1 MPIFHYQAFDVT
13 GALHKGTQDAA
24 NESEVRQLLRSKDL
38 FPKEIRTSR
47 FTRKSNKAKT
57 SEGFKLP
64 EFAKRRNYAKSLMLF
79 TRQLEVL
86 LDATIPY
93 DKAFQLII
101 PQTEDHSFQSI
112 LSDIRGRLLE
122 GESLANSMEKHP
134 EAFPAMY
141 ISMVRSGENGG
152 NLGMIMKRL
161 ADYYERQDRLR
172 SQIRSAMIYPAF
184 MTVFGFAVVVF
195 MVTNIVPKI
204 TRIFQSRDAA
214 LPLPTRLL
222 IGLSELLSGNLL
234 LLAVVVLL
242 MILSGTVFLRSPS
255 GRRFRDW
262 TELKLPMFNRI
273 WIKILVARYCQTLGT
288 LLKSGVDLKTSLEI
302 AKHVVV
308 NRRFIS
314 ALDKMIIDVNNKGVP
329 LSAAMGKL
337 EYFPEYVRHV
347 VAIGEE
353 AARVDELLEKVADR
367 MQEEIQSLVEALT
380 ALLQPA
386 LILLMGGIVGF
397 IALAVLLPMLSM
409 NQLLQLSLIHISEPT
424 RPY

>member
-1 MPIFHYQAFDVT
+1 MPIFHYQAFDAT

-24 NESEVRQLLRSKDL
+24 NESEVRQLLRSKEL

-57 SEGFKLP
+57 SEGFKLT

-112 LSDIRGRLLE
+112 LSEIRGRLLE

-204 TRIFQSRDAA
+204 TRIFESRDAA

-234 LLAVVVLL
+234 VLAVVVLL
-242 MILSGTVFLRSPS
+242 MILSGTIFLRSPS

-409 NQLLQLSLIHISEPT
+409 NQLLQ
-424 RPY
+424 

>member
-1 MPIFHYQAFDVT
+1 MPIFHYQAFDAT

-24 NESEVRQLLRSKDL
+24 NESEVRQLLRSKEL

-64 EFAKRRNYAKSLMLF
+64 EFAKRRNYTKSLMLF

-112 LSDIRGRLLE
+112 LSEIRGRLLE

-204 TRIFQSRDAA
+204 TRIFESRDAA

-234 LLAVVVLL
+234 VLAVVVLL
-242 MILSGTVFLRSPS
+242 MILSGTIFLRSPS

-409 NQLLQLSLIHISEPT
+409 NQLLQ
-424 RPY
+424 

>member
-1 MPIFHYQAFDVT
+1 MPIFHYQAFDAT

-47 FTRKSNKAKT
+47 FTRKSNRAKT

-112 LSDIRGRLLE
+112 ISEIRGRLLE

-161 ADYYERQDRLR
+161 ADYYELQDRLR

-204 TRIFQSRDAA
+204 TRIFESRDAA

-222 IGLSELLSGNLL
+222 IRLSELLSGNLL
-234 LLAVVVLL
+234 VLAVVVLL
-242 MILSGTVFLRSPS
+242 MILSGTIFLRSPS

-409 NQLLQLSLIHISEPT
+409 NQLLQ
-424 RPY
+424 

>member
-1 MPIFHYQAFDVT
+1 MPIFHYQAFDAT

-112 LSDIRGRLLE
+112 LSEIRGRLLE

-204 TRIFQSRDAA
+204 TRIFESRDAA

-234 LLAVVVLL
+234 VLAVVVLL
-242 MILSGTVFLRSPS
+242 MILSGTIFLRSPS

-329 LSAAMGKL
+329 LSSAMGKL

-409 NQLLQLSLIHISEPT
+409 NQLLQ
-424 RPY
+424 

>member
-1 MPIFHYQAFDVT
+1 MPIFHYQAFDAT

-112 LSDIRGRLLE
+112 LSEIRGRLLE

-204 TRIFQSRDAA
+204 TRIFESRDAA

-234 LLAVVVLL
+234 VLAVVVLL
-242 MILSGTVFLRSPS
+242 MILSGTIFLRSPS
-255 GRRFRDW
+255 GKLFRDW

-409 NQLLQLSLIHISEPT
+409 NQLLQ
-424 RPY
+424 

>member
-1 MPIFHYQAFDVT
+1 MPIFHYQAFDAT

-47 FTRKSNKAKT
+47 FTRKSNKSKT

-141 ISMVRSGENGG
+141 ISMVRSGENAG

-204 TRIFQSRDAA
+204 TRIFESRDAA

-234 LLAVVVLL
+234 LLAVVVML
-242 MILSGTVFLRSPS
+242 MILSGMIFMRSPS

-262 TELKLPMFNRI
+262 IELKLPMFNRI

-302 AKHVVV
+302 SKHVVV

-314 ALDKMIIDVNNKGVP
+314 ALEKMIIDVNNKGVP

-409 NQLLQLSLIHISEPT
+409 NQLL
-424 RPY
+424 R

>member
-1 MPIFHYQAFDVT
+1 MPIFHYQAFDAT

-112 LSDIRGRLLE
+112 LSEIRGRLLE

-204 TRIFQSRDAA
+204 TRIFESRDAA

-234 LLAVVVLL
+234 VLAVVVLL
-242 MILSGTVFLRSPS
+242 MILSGMIFLRSPS

-409 NQLLQLSLIHISEPT
+409 NQLLQ
-424 RPY
+424 

>member
-1 MPIFHYQAFDVT
+1 MPIFHYQAFDAT

-112 LSDIRGRLLE
+112 LSEIRGRLLE

-204 TRIFQSRDAA
+204 TRIFESRDAA

-234 LLAVVVLL
+234 VLAVVVLL
-242 MILSGTVFLRSPS
+242 MILSGTIFLRSPS
-255 GRRFRDW
+255 GRLFRDW

-409 NQLLQLSLIHISEPT
+409 NQLLQ
-424 RPY
+424 

>member
-1 MPIFHYQAFDVT
+1 MPIFHYQAFDAT

-64 EFAKRRNYAKSLMLF
+64 EFAKRHNYAKSLMLF

-112 LSDIRGRLLE
+112 LSEIRGRLLE

-195 MVTNIVPKI
+195 MMTNIVPKI
-204 TRIFQSRDAA
+204 TRIFESRDAA

-234 LLAVVVLL
+234 VLAVVVLL
-242 MILSGTVFLRSPS
+242 MILSGTIFLRSPS

-409 NQLLQLSLIHISEPT
+409 NQLLQ
-424 RPY
+424 

>member
-1 MPIFHYQAFDVT
+1 MPIFHYQAFDAT

-112 LSDIRGRLLE
+112 LSEIRGRLLE

-204 TRIFQSRDAA
+204 TRIFESRDAA

-234 LLAVVVLL
+234 VLAVVVLL
-242 MILSGTVFLRSPS
+242 MILSGTIFLRSPS

-308 NRRFIS
+308 KPPIHQCFGQDDHRCQQQ
-314 ALDKMIIDVNNKGVP
+314 GC
-329 LSAAMGKL
+329 
-337 EYFPEYVRHV
+337 
-347 VAIGEE
+347 
-353 AARVDELLEKVADR
+353 
-367 MQEEIQSLVEALT
+367 
-380 ALLQPA
+380 PA
-386 LILLMGGIVGF
+386 LCGDGEAGILPGIRPSCRCHRRGSRTGG
-397 IALAVLLPMLSM
+397 
-409 NQLLQLSLIHISEPT
+409 
-424 RPY
+424 

>member
-1 MPIFHYQAFDVT
+1 MPIFHYQAFDAT
-13 GALHKGTQDAA
+13 GALHKGTQDAS

-112 LSDIRGRLLE
+112 LSEIRGRLLE

-204 TRIFQSRDAA
+204 TRIFESRDAA

-234 LLAVVVLL
+234 VLALVVLL
-242 MILSGTVFLRSPS
+242 MILSGTIFLRSPS

-409 NQLLQLSLIHISEPT
+409 NQLLQ
-424 RPY
+424 

>member
-1 MPIFHYQAFDVT
+1 MPIFHYQAFDAT

-24 NESEVRQLLRSKDL
+24 NESEIRQLLRSKDL

-47 FTRKSNKAKT
+47 FTRKSNKAKS

-204 TRIFQSRDAA
+204 TRIFESRDAA

-234 LLAVVVLL
+234 VLAVVVLL
-242 MILSGTVFLRSPS
+242 MILSGTIFLRSPS

-409 NQLLQLSLIHISEPT
+409 NQLLQ
-424 RPY
+424 

>member
-1 MPIFHYQAFDVT
+1 MPIFHYQAFDAT

-112 LSDIRGRLLE
+112 LSEIRGRLLE

-204 TRIFQSRDAA
+204 TRIFESRDAA

-234 LLAVVVLL
+234 VLAVVVLL
-242 MILSGTVFLRSPS
+242 MILSGTIFLRSPS

-337 EYFPEYVRHV
+337 EYFPVYVRHV

-409 NQLLQLSLIHISEPT
+409 NQLLQ
-424 RPY
+424 

>member
-1 MPIFHYQAFDVT
+1 MPIFHYQAFDAT

-141 ISMVRSGENGG
+141 ISMVRSGENAG

-204 TRIFQSRDAA
+204 TRIFESRDAA

-242 MILSGTVFLRSPS
+242 MILSGMIFLRSPS

-262 TELKLPMFNRI
+262 IELKLPMFNRI

-302 AKHVVV
+302 SKHVVV

-314 ALDKMIIDVNNKGVP
+314 ALEKMIIDVNNKGVP

-409 NQLLQLSLIHISEPT
+409 NQLL
-424 RPY
+424 R

>member
-1 MPIFHYQAFDVT
+1 MPIFHYQAFDAT

-47 FTRKSNKAKT
+47 FTRKSNKTKT

-112 LSDIRGRLLE
+112 LSEIRGRLLE

-204 TRIFQSRDAA
+204 TRIFESRDAA

-222 IGLSELLSGNLL
+222 ISLSELLSGNLIV
-234 LLAVVVLL
+234 LAVVVLL
-242 MILSGTVFLRSPS
+242 IILSGTIFLRSPS

-409 NQLLQLSLIHISEPT
+409 NQLLQ
-424 RPY
+424 

>member
-1 MPIFHYQAFDVT
+1 MPIFHYQAFDAT

-47 FTRKSNKAKT
+47 FTRKSNKAKS

-112 LSDIRGRLLE
+112 LSEIRGRLLE

-204 TRIFQSRDAA
+204 TRIFESRDAA

-234 LLAVVVLL
+234 VLAVIVLL
-242 MILSGTVFLRSPS
+242 MILSGTIFLRSPS

-409 NQLLQLSLIHISEPT
+409 NQLLQ
-424 RPY
+424 

>member
-1 MPIFHYQAFDVT
+1 MPIFHYQAFDAT

-24 NESEVRQLLRSKDL
+24 NESEVRQFLRSKDL

-101 PQTEDHSFQSI
+101 PQSEDHSFQSI
-112 LSDIRGRLLE
+112 LSEIRGRLLE

-204 TRIFQSRDAA
+204 TRIFESRDAA

-234 LLAVVVLL
+234 VLAVVVLL
-242 MILSGTVFLRSPS
+242 IILSGTIFLRSPS

-262 TELKLPMFNRI
+262 TQLKLPMFNRI

-409 NQLLQLSLIHISEPT
+409 NQLLQ
-424 RPY
+424 

>member
-1 MPIFHYQAFDVT
+1 MPIFHYQAFDAT

-112 LSDIRGRLLE
+112 LSEIRGRLLE

-184 MTVFGFAVVVF
+184 MTVFEDTGDLGNDVGDHEDHHCESENRHECRIDHRRPDLRAKPVLSFIVVGQSFHDHAEVAAVFSGADHADVHCGKSLGVF
-195 MVTNIVPKI
+195 FH
-204 TRIFQSRDAA
+204 RIRQRLPFQQAPADVREDA
-214 LPLPTRLL
+214 LE
-222 IGLSELLSGNLL
+222 G
-234 LLAVVVLL
+234 
-242 MILSGTVFLRSPS
+242 MILSLGDDQLESLVIGNGGIQQHLELTRKKHQRLR
-255 GRRFRDW
+255 
-262 TELKLPMFNRI
+262 
-273 WIKILVARYCQTLGT
+273 
-288 LLKSGVDLKTSLEI
+288 
-302 AKHVVV
+302 
-308 NRRFIS
+308 
-314 ALDKMIIDVNNKGVP
+314 
-329 LSAAMGKL
+329 
-337 EYFPEYVRHV
+337 V
-347 VAIGEE
+347 VASFCKFREFE
-353 AARVDELLEKVADR
+353 TFR
-367 MQEEIQSLVEALT
+367 
-380 ALLQPA
+380 
-386 LILLMGGIVGF
+386 GF
-397 IALAVLLPMLSM
+397 GFV
-409 NQLLQLSLIHISEPT
+409 
-424 RPY
+424 

>member
-1 MPIFHYQAFDVT
+1 MPIFHYQAFDAT

-47 FTRKSNKAKT
+47 FTRKSNKAKS

-204 TRIFQSRDAA
+204 TRIFESRDAA

-234 LLAVVVLL
+234 VLAVVVLL
-242 MILSGTVFLRSPS
+242 MILSGTIFLRSPS

-409 NQLLQLSLIHISEPT
+409 NQLLQ
-424 RPY
+424 

>member
-1 MPIFHYQAFDVT
+1 MPIFHYQAFDAT

-112 LSDIRGRLLE
+112 LSEIRGRLLE

-172 SQIRSAMIYPAF
+172 SQIRSAMIYQAF
-184 MTVFGFAVVVF
+184 MTVFGFSVVVF
-195 MVTNIVPKI
+195 MVTNIVPKF
-204 TRIFQSRDAA
+204 TRIFESRDAA

-234 LLAVVVLL
+234 VLAVVVLL
-242 MILSGTVFLRSPS
+242 MILSGTIFLRSPS

-386 LILLMGGIVGF
+386 LIVLMGGIVGF

-409 NQLLQLSLIHISEPT
+409 NQLLQ
-424 RPY
+424 

>member
-1 MPIFHYQAFDVT
+1 MPIFHYQAFDAT

-57 SEGFKLP
+57 SEGFKLA

-112 LSDIRGRLLE
+112 LSEIRGRLLE

-204 TRIFQSRDAA
+204 TRIFESRDAA

-234 LLAVVVLL
+234 VLAVVVLL
-242 MILSGTVFLRSPS
+242 MILSGTIFLRSPS

-409 NQLLQLSLIHISEPT
+409 NQLLQ
-424 RPY
+424 

>member
-1 MPIFHYQAFDVT
+1 MPIFHYQAFDAT

-112 LSDIRGRLLE
+112 LSEIRGRLLE

-204 TRIFQSRDAA
+204 TRIFESRDAA

-222 IGLSELLSGNLL
+222 IGLSDLLSGNLL
-234 LLAVVVLL
+234 VLAVVVLL
-242 MILSGTVFLRSPS
+242 MILSGTIFLRSPS

-409 NQLLQLSLIHISEPT
+409 NQLLQ
-424 RPY
+424 

>member
-1 MPIFHYQAFDVT
+1 MPIFHYQAFDAT

-57 SEGFKLP
+57 SKGFKLP

-112 LSDIRGRLLE
+112 LSEIRGRLLE

-204 TRIFQSRDAA
+204 TRIFESRDAA

-234 LLAVVVLL
+234 VLAVVVLL
-242 MILSGTVFLRSPS
+242 MILSGTIFLRSPS

-409 NQLLQLSLIHISEPT
+409 NQLLQ
-424 RPY
+424 

>member
-1 MPIFHYQAFDVT
+1 MPIFHYQAFDAT

-47 FTRKSNKAKT
+47 FTRKSNKAKS

-112 LSDIRGRLLE
+112 LSEIRGRLLE

-204 TRIFQSRDAA
+204 TRIFESRDAA

-234 LLAVVVLL
+234 VLAVVVLL
-242 MILSGTVFLRSPS
+242 MILSGTIFLRSPS

-273 WIKILVARYCQTLGT
+273 WIKIMVARYCQTLGT

-409 NQLLQLSLIHISEPT
+409 NQLLQ
-424 RPY
+424 

>member
-1 MPIFHYQAFDVT
+1 MPIFHYQAFDAT

-112 LSDIRGRLLE
+112 LSEIRGRLLE

-204 TRIFQSRDAA
+204 TRIFESRDAA

-222 IGLSELLSGNLL
+222 IGLSDLLSGNLL
-234 LLAVVVLL
+234 VLAVVVLL
-242 MILSGTVFLRSPS
+242 MILSGTIFLRSPS

-367 MQEEIQSLVEALT
+367 MQEEIQSLVEAL
-380 ALLQPA
+380 
-386 LILLMGGIVGF
+386 
-397 IALAVLLPMLSM
+397 
-409 NQLLQLSLIHISEPT
+409 SLIHI
-424 RPY
+424 

>member
-1 MPIFHYQAFDVT
+1 MPIFHYQAFDAT

-47 FTRKSNKAKT
+47 FTRKSNKAKS

-64 EFAKRRNYAKSLMLF
+64 EFAKRRNYAKSLMFF

-112 LSDIRGRLLE
+112 LSEIRGRLLE

-204 TRIFQSRDAA
+204 TRIFESRDAA

-234 LLAVVVLL
+234 VLAVVVLL
-242 MILSGTVFLRSPS
+242 MILSGTIFLRSPS

-314 ALDKMIIDVNNKGVP
+314 ALEKMIIDVNNKGVP

-409 NQLLQLSLIHISEPT
+409 NQLLQ
-424 RPY
+424 